1 MEKAKSNGK
10 SQKRT
15 DHQKCDKITNI
26 YSAQFHSSGIFLIH
40 LFPIPKLFEQPTKI
54 PENRF

>member
-10 SQKRT
+10 IQTKT

-26 YSAQFHSSGIFLIH
+26 YSAQFHSSEIFLIR
-40 LFPIPKLFEQPTKI
+40 LFPITKLFEQPTKI